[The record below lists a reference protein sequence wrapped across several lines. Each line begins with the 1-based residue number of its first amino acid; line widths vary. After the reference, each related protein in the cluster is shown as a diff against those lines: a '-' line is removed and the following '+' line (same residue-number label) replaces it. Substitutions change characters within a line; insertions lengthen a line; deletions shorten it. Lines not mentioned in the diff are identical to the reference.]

1 MKEELSEESR
11 LSLVNYRIDRAN
23 ETMKEAELLKKEGFY
38 NAAVNR
44 LYYACYYAVVALLLK
59 NNIQAQT
66 HGGVKTM
73 FGMHFVANGKISI
86 KTGRIFAT
94 LFEKRHSGDYDDF
107 IYYDSDIVNDLYLQ
121 AEMFIEEITNIV
133 K

>member
-11 LSLVNYRIDRAN
+11 LSLVNYSLYRAK
-23 ETMKEAELLKKEGFY
+23 ETMKEAELLKKECFY

-73 FGMHFVANGKISI
+73 FGMHFVASGKISI
-86 KTGRIFAT
+86 KIGRIFAT

-107 IYYDSDIVNDLYLQ
+107 IYYDSDMVNELYSQ
-121 AEMFIEEITNIV
+121 SEIFIEEITNII

>member
-1 MKEELSEESR
+1 M
-11 LSLVNYRIDRAN
+11 
-23 ETMKEAELLKKEGFY
+23 
-38 NAAVNR
+38 
-44 LYYACYYAVVALLLK
+44 ALLLK

-86 KTGRIFAT
+86 KIGRIFAT

-107 IYYDSDIVNDLYLQ
+107 IYYDSDMVDELYLQ
-121 AEMFIEEITNIV
+121 AEMFIKEITNII